1 MEAQSQI
8 ADLSQKVLDIKYFPV
23 PSSIILNLFR
33 TIAEKNFTFEGITA
47 IVEPDAALCAQLLKV
62 ANSAYFGLRG
72 KVNTLEKAIMLIGV
86 NEVRNLSLAICLV
99 NQFHRVS
106 LAKGFDLK
114 RFWIHN
120 LLTALSAKELAK
132 DKPFL
137 DPDELYLL
145 GLLHDIGRLV
155 MAQVMPE
162 EFHLIHLNAKKLGV
176 LPWDVERA
184 KGLTHT
190 FWGQRL
196 AKRWGLTEKMAHIL
210 AYHHEPLRSGIF
222 SRECAT
228 VNISAF
234 IAKTLEAK
242 AEQLPE
248 PKMPGQKILVLAG
261 TNLDETDLLMGKI
274 QESYDD
280 VEALSD
286 IVIGH
291 C

>member
-8 ADLSQKVLDIKYFPV
+8 DDLSQKVLDIKYFPV

-33 TIAEKNFTFEGITA
+33 TIAEKNFTFEDITA
-47 IVEPDAALCAQLLKV
+47 IVEPDTALCAQLLKV

-132 DKPFL
+132 DKPYL

-190 FWGQRL
+190 FWGHML
-196 AKRWGLTEKMAHIL
+196 AKRWTLTEKMAHIL
-210 AYHHEPLRSGIF
+210 AYHHEPLRSGVF
-222 SRECAT
+222 SRECAAIQ
-228 VNISAF
+228 VAAYV
-234 IAKTLEAK
+234 AKMIEAK
-242 AEQLPE
+242 EKQLPE
-248 PKMPGQKILVLAG
+248 PRVPGQKILLLAG
-261 TNLDETDLLMGKI
+261 INLEEMGILIEKI
-274 QESYDD
+274 
-280 VEALSD
+280 VELQDD
-286 IVIGH
+286 IVALADVVIGRV
-291 C
+291 